1 MSVYNLKKLEL
12 VKFTKYSYFD
22 SNSAT
27 LNINVGGTSTK
38 NWLFLRNISGYYGSY
53 MLTLYT
59 PWYAR
64 KVNVRRW

>member
-27 LNINVGGTSTK
+27 LNINIGGTSTK

-53 MLTLYT
+53 ILTLYT
-59 PWYAR
+59 SWYAR